1 MNYSLYCQ
9 NIMETWKKAN
19 FFFHFSKRVN
29 CAFKRVFALALS
41 LETYIQ
47 VQLKINIY
55 WEKWEREKSVNN
67 DILQQCARDYL
78 HLQKNNTQNI
88 MKKNLISKRN
98 VSRSLSIVVATCSHI
113 HIAFF
118 VRSILQKCVH
128 MKYSI
133 RKFTVYMSNRKKQ
146 LSYDLK
152 LFIKKMR
159 ERARER
165 EREKK
170 VSAFSKVWFKIIRE
184 SNKKRRELTSVFD
197 VYVYLF
203 SVS

>member
-1 MNYSLYCQ
+1 
-9 NIMETWKKAN
+9 
-19 FFFHFSKRVN
+19 
-29 CAFKRVFALALS
+29 
-41 LETYIQ
+41 
-47 VQLKINIY
+47 
-55 WEKWEREKSVNN
+55 
-67 DILQQCARDYL
+67 
-78 HLQKNNTQNI
+78 
-88 MKKNLISKRN
+88 
-98 VSRSLSIVVATCSHI
+98 
-113 HIAFF
+113 
-118 VRSILQKCVH
+118 
-128 MKYSI
+128 
-133 RKFTVYMSNRKKQ
+133 MSNRKKQ